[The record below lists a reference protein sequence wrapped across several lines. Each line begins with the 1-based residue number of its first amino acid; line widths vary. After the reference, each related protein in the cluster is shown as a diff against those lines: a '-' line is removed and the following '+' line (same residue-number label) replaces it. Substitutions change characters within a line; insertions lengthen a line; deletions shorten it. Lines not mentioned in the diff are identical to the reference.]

1 MNKKHL
7 YIRTYGCQMNVR
19 DSEVVAGLLKAE
31 GYKLTDDPAS
41 ADVVI
46 INTCSVRELA
56 EQKAWSEIGRFKQR
70 RTPLAERRTKTPL
83 IGVVGCM
90 AQNYKESIF
99 QRAPEVDF
107 VVGPSDIAKIPGIIN
122 ELVRGSW
129 SVVRGPALFERKI
142 WETGGQNRP
151 EEIYHS
157 GFYQDKE
164 HAFVV
169 ISEGCSNFCSYCVV
183 PYVRGPL
190 RHRNCEDII
199 AEIRRAIEQGITRVT
214 LLGQNVNAYRSSLKR
229 KAQSAKLQ
237 RKVQNDREV
246 GFVDLLRKVNQ
257 IKGLKEFSFVT
268 SHPKDT
274 SIELFQAM
282 AELKKLKKYL
292 HLPVQ
297 SGADRILKAMNRG
310 YTRKF
315 YLELAH
321 DYRRIVKGGQL
332 TTDIIVGFPSETKEE
347 FKETYELV
355 KEADFD
361 ASFIFKYSP
370 RPHSA
375 AAAMADDVEK
385 REKER
390 RHKLILDL
398 QKSISRKKRCAKD

>member
-56 EQKAWSEIGRFKQR
+56 EQKAWSEIGRIAKKSQV
-70 RTPLAERRTKTPL
+70 TSHKSQVKPL
-83 IGVVGCM
+83 IGIIGCM

-107 VVGPSDIAKIPGIIN
+107 VVGPTDIAKIPGIIN

-157 GFYQDKE
+157 GFYADKE

>member
-1 MNKKHL
+1 
-7 YIRTYGCQMNVR
+7 MNVR

-31 GYKLTDDPAS
+31 GYKLTDDPLK

-70 RTPLAERRTKTPL
+70 RTPLAKRRTKVPL
-83 IGVVGCM
+83 IGVIGCM
-90 AQNYKESIF
+90 AQNYKEAIF
-99 QRAPEVDF
+99 QRAPDVDF
-107 VVGPSDIAKIPGIIN
+107 VVGPTDIAKIPKIVD
-122 ELVRGSW
+122 ELLR
-129 SVVRGPALFERKI
+129 RTPLAERRPNLFERKI
-142 WETGGQNRP
+142 WETSAQARP

-157 GFYQDKE
+157 GFYADKE

-190 RHRNCEDII
+190 RHRKAEDII
-199 AEIRRAIEQGITRVT
+199 TEIQRAVGEGISRVT
-214 LLGQNVNAYRSSLKR
+214 LLGQNVNSYKSQGHKVARSP
-229 KAQSAKLQ
+229 A
-237 RKVQNDREV
+237 D
-246 GFVDLLRKVNQ
+246 FIDLLGAVNE

-274 SIELFQAM
+274 SVELFQAM
-282 AELKKLKKYL
+282 AELEKLKKYL

-297 SGADRILKAMNRG
+297 SGADRILKVMNRG

-347 FKETYELV
+347 FKETFELV

-385 REKER
+385 KEKER